1 MKAIL
6 NIILLICSVSDAPW
20 TLVDGGQ
27 LNLRLKQY
35 ANDLTAIDATCE
47 CLTCQKYT
55 RSYLHHIVADIPSA
69 ARLMSIHN
77 IAHQVQYDLV
87 HSRDSFIL
95 IFCFS
100 HFYFYFI

>member
-1 MKAIL
+1 M
-6 NIILLICSVSDAPW
+6 
-20 TLVDGGQ
+20 DGGQ

-35 ANDLTAIDATCE
+35 ANDHTAIDATCE

-77 IAHQVQYDLV
+77 IAYQVQYDLV
-87 HSRDSFIL
+87 HSRNYFIL
-95 IFCFS
+95 FNHLFLLHLDLFPKLFENESGIKTLS
-100 HFYFYFI
+100 K